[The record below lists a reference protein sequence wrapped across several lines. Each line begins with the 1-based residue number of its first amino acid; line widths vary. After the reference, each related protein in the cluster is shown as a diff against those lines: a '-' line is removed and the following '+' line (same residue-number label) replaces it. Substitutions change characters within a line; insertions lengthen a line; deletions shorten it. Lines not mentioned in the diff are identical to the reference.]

1 MKLLFE
7 FLKDFDLVKRNRV
20 NASLVESL
28 PRRDLYKV
36 VELLT
41 HLTETQEPNTTKT
54 VFSYSASQSL
64 ASRWN
69 CTFLPHRLVQLNHL
83 ANFAAFYSDCV
94 YVENFF
100 LDYEHFDDLN
110 MLRETLHDD
119 LWMLIAMKPLLRCRS
134 Y

>member
-20 NASLVESL
+20 NASLVQSM

-36 VELLT
+36 VEVLT
-41 HLTETQEPNTTKT
+41 DLTETQRPNSTKT
-54 VFSYSASQSL
+54 AFSYSASQSL

-69 CTFLPHRLVQLNHL
+69 CTFLPHRLDQLNHL
-83 ANFAAFYSDCV
+83 ANFAALYSDCV

-100 LDYEHFDDLN
+100 LDLQ
-110 MLRETLHDD
+110 TL
-119 LWMLIAMKPLLRCRS
+119 
-134 Y
+134 